1 MRNIYLSIL
10 ILYITS
16 GLIFTACESGV
27 NADPEERTG
36 IEDLP
41 CTVQSSY
48 AVNGYIAAWERCTSN
63 AAEDLHRIT
72 LRSLDSDV
80 QVQVSDTLYSAFSP
94 LIWENAGHLMVM
106 YAENKD
112 MDAQQTVPHAHRI
125 EMKTYT
131 FGGDLVSG
139 ETLMD
144 MEPGTFGT
152 FQMPF
157 GKVERTPN
165 STLVYWSDNE
175 VENVSRTAH
184 LFEIENGEVTASQYL
199 TGTRAMSTPHD
210 IQDTDRYIF
219 TFISS
224 LSPHEI
230 EKDGVETDRNS
241 IFLVETDAQF
251 QPLSEEIVINIGGD
265 SDWGV
270 RPAVTKLG
278 DNYAVVFLSNNSP
291 SATLARLNI
300 RVYDPE
306 TKSVIH
312 SETDDQ
318 YNYLTHQIVSDAG
331 GNLAVFYI
339 EADMGYSAGAYNLR
353 VKTMEQGSL
362 QTNDQ
367 FVMSLT
373 NPNFFIEK
381 LEGNQIRL
389 YHGGTSSGDPISA
402 RQLNLASLG
411 N

>member
-1 MRNIYLSIL
+1 MRNIYLSVFALFIF
-10 ILYITS
+10 S
-16 GLIFTACESGV
+16 GLLFSNCNSSV
-27 NADPEERTG
+27 NDGGKEV
-36 IEDLP
+36 EDLS
-41 CTVQSSY
+41 CIVEGAN
-48 AVNGYIAAWERCTSN
+48 AVDGYISAWERCTRN

-72 LRSLDSDV
+72 LRSLDGDV
-80 QVQVSDTLYSAFSP
+80 QVQVSDTLYSAYSP

-106 YAENKD
+106 YAENRD
-112 MDAQQTVPHAHRI
+112 MDSQQIVHHAHRI

-131 FGGDLVSG
+131 LGGELVSG
-139 ETLMD
+139 ETLM
-144 MEPGTFGT
+144 EARPGTFGT

-175 VENVSRTAH
+175 VESVSRTAH
-184 LFEIENGEVTASQYL
+184 LFEIENGKVTASQYL
-199 TGTRAMSTPHD
+199 TGTRAMSTPHA

-219 TFISS
+219 TFMAS

-230 EKDGVETDRNS
+230 EEDGVETDRNS

-251 QPLSEEIVINIGGD
+251 QPLSEEIVINMGGD

-270 RPAVTKLG
+270 RPAVSKLG

-291 SATLARLNI
+291 SASLARLNI
-300 RVYDPE
+300 RIYDPE

-312 SETDDQ
+312 SETDDH
-318 YNYLTHQIVSDAG
+318 YTYLTHQIVSDAE
-331 GNLAVFYI
+331 GNLLVFYT

-381 LEGNQIRL
+381 LEGNLVRL
-389 YHGGTSSGDPISA
+389 YHGGTSSGEPVSA